1 MKKVG
6 VAILGLGVVGG
17 GTYRILTENRAFYR
31 DTQGLDVSVECV
43 LERNPARAEALG
55 VPAQDVAGS
64 IEEVVSNPN
73 VDIVV
78 EVIGGVEPARTF
90 VLKALRSGKSVVTSN
105 KELVCKH
112 WYELE
117 EAAKNMNVGLYFE
130 ASCVGG
136 VPIIRTLLDGT
147 QANRISS
154 IMGIINGTTNYI
166 LTRMAEDGRSYPEV
180 LAEAQALGYAESD
193 PTADVE
199 GFDAAYKLSILSSLA
214 FNTKIPLENVS
225 RTGITGVTKEDIYYG
240 KKLGYTLKL
249 LGVGKRTEKGIEVR
263 VHPTLVSDRNPLA
276 SVSDAFNAVKIVGDS
291 VGDIML
297 YGRGAGAL
305 PTGSAIVSDVLY
317 AAKHPEISYSS
328 FKNTREADK
337 NTKFTADFSS
347 KYCIRMRV
355 KAAVLVLITHETHE
369 SHIAKVLEKFRELEE
384 VLSIDSVLKV
394 EE

>member
-1 MKKVG
+1 MTGGKFTVKKVG

-193 PTADVE
+193 PRRTWRDSTRRISSPSCLLW
-199 GFDAAYKLSILSSLA
+199 LSIRKFPWKTSA
-214 FNTKIPLENVS
+214 
-225 RTGITGVTKEDIYYG
+225 
-240 KKLGYTLKL
+240 
-249 LGVGKRTEKGIEVR
+249 
-263 VHPTLVSDRNPLA
+263 A
-276 SVSDAFNAVKIVGDS
+276 
-291 VGDIML
+291 
-297 YGRGAGAL
+297 RGSPA
-305 PTGSAIVSDVLY
+305 
-317 AAKHPEISYSS
+317 
-328 FKNTREADK
+328 
-337 NTKFTADFSS
+337 
-347 KYCIRMRV
+347 
-355 KAAVLVLITHETHE
+355 
-369 SHIAKVLEKFRELEE
+369 
-384 VLSIDSVLKV
+384 
-394 EE
+394 